1 MWETL
6 EPGGV
11 GEQSSGLPSVLRA
24 GQRRTSS
31 QHSPDPRAELSWDG
45 RCRDGTGSVGTGDR
59 QHKDGMGSTL
69 ALKREKAAA
78 LLHGDAEAE
87 PQMPQLKLQPHP
99 KVFFLKLN

>member
-1 MWETL
+1 M
-6 EPGGV
+6 
-11 GEQSSGLPSVLRA
+11 
-24 GQRRTSS
+24 
-31 QHSPDPRAELSWDG
+31 
-45 RCRDGTGSVGTGDR
+45 GTGDR

-87 PQMPQLKLQPHP
+87 PQMPQLNLGSHP